1 MATPVA
7 TARQRIAI
15 TTPHF
20 VVICQ
25 TIHGPRLAR
34 LIESEPAAREAV
46 RVSGEPLA
54 RLRLAADDL
63 ARAEQNQLTRQGLGH
78 AGLRGKD
85 WDTRDALTR
94 ARRGKPL
101 SSRPAAGRRCL
112 SAAGRGKRR
121 CIHWETPR
129 AVARR

>member
-78 AGLRGKD
+78 AG
-85 WDTRDALTR
+85 R
-94 ARRGKPL
+94 AYARA
-101 SSRPAAGRRCL
+101 SRQTTEQPACGRATLPQC
-112 SAAGRGKRR
+112 GR
-121 CIHWETPR
+121 
-129 AVARR
+129 